1 MLHKSYIVGFAIAT
15 NTRMNTIIRVFVAT
29 KSAIFLFMVH

>member
-1 MLHKSYIVGFAIAT
+1 MLHKSYIIGFAIAT

-29 KSAIFLFMVH
+29 KPDILLFMAN